1 MTKQEFLKKLQAK
14 LKGLPK
20 REIGERINFYSETID
35 DRIEEG
41 LSEEEAVLAVGS
53 VDEIAYQ
60 IAEEIHAVYAEEGKM
75 PKRKLRAWEIV
86 LLTLGS
92 PLWIALLIVAFAVA
106 ITVYAVIW
114 TVNLCIWA
122 VELPFYI
129 FSWISKGLFFV
140 CKKTTEWAWYLTK
153 QGCVFVKK
161 FFGKKE

>member
-20 REIGERINFYSETID
+20 REVGERINFYSETID

-41 LSEEEAVLAVGS
+41 LSEKEAVLAVGS

-60 IAEEIHAVYAEEGKM
+60 IAEESNGTYADEGKT

-86 LLTLGS
+86 LLILGS
-92 PLWIALLIVAFAVA
+92 PLWLVLLIVAFAVA
-106 ITVYAVIW
+106 FTVYAVIW
-114 TVNLCIWA
+114 TVNLCLWV

-140 CKKTTEWAWYLTK
+140 CKKTTEGSWYLTK
-153 QGCVFVKK
+153 QGCIFVKK
-161 FFGKKE
+161 FFEKKE